1 MLIKLGPQK
10 DVWSAMKIIHR
21 LFGNCFLALV
31 CTTLFCV
38 RTAAATPSVHKVV
51 EHTELKPLEM
61 LTGGRTV
68 RTSSASISAFGGN
81 EYTSQWP
88 GSYFRV
94 AFNGATVF
102 FRVGKNEEILHTVAD
117 HLAAMALVR
126 PEPGLYEIQAL
137 GTGAHE
143 VSIFIDSERSS
154 SLTKALET
162 PLEQLIVPRLF
173 PRFRFLFPRTRP
185 EPFDS
190 GSCSDISIK
199 LRMRRKPLMAQRRAG
214 MLAARYRNGQNVSPK
229 HNAR

>member
-51 EHTELKPLEM
+51 EHTELKPWEM

-102 FRVGKNEEILHTVAD
+102 FRVGKNEEILHIVAD

-126 PEPGLYEIQAL
+126 PEPGLYEIQGL

-173 PRFRFLFPRTRP
+173 PRFRFLFPRT
-185 EPFDS
+185 
-190 GSCSDISIK
+190 
-199 LRMRRKPLMAQRRAG
+199 
-214 MLAARYRNGQNVSPK
+214 
-229 HNAR
+229 